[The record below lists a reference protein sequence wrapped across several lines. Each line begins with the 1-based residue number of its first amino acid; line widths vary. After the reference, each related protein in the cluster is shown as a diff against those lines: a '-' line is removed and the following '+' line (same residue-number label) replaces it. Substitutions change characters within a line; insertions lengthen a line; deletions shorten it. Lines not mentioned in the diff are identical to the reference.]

1 MSIYLRERY
10 VERVHFLLEQGQIP
24 VRTVFRLSLLE
35 TIDSRDTSY
44 LNMINE
50 LSRKFKAQTETNGF
64 FT

>member
-50 LSRKFKAQTETNGF
+50 LSRKFKAQTKTNGF

>member
-50 LSRKFKAQTETNGF
+50 LSRKFKAQTKTNVF

>member
-50 LSRKFKAQTETNGF
+50 LSSKFKAPTKTNVF

>member
-1 MSIYLRERY
+1 MKALRVIRNDQ
-10 VERVHFLLEQGQIP
+10 FLLLEQGQIP